1 MSDKI
6 SSIENSLI
14 ELNRMFEVSAIA
26 SNAISIEDLVSK
38 LSDFLSD
45 YLNSDNIYFFALEKN
60 LFKNIPTNQVPFADK
75 YFEYENEAF
84 WSVISYD
91 KIIKIENEENKKL
104 YGSFWEQNGLNDL
117 NVQYMR
123 VFFNR
128 NDNMPVCFCF
138 LGNNDKESE
147 DRIANTLKFLNRVFE
162 YIEPMLIK
170 LMGAEGDFARLAVQ
184 YIRVYAICS
193 PLTTIVFAM
202 DNLLRICGF
211 IRGSMFLNILMS
223 VLSGVLEFLFLGV
236 FGFGVW
242 GAAFATCSGM
252 MVCALLALTPFIRG
266 KALLRFVRPRF
277 HARMIR
283 QIISCGSPNFLNNIA
298 GRITSILLNAIL
310 VRIGGELA
318 VSIYGVLM
326 YTEGFIQPLL
336 YGMCD
341 SLQPAVGYN
350 LGAGKLSR
358 VRAIERCCFTASA
371 VVSLLS
377 VAIMLLIP
385 ETISQLFMPDADAEG
400 LAMTVTALRFFALT
414 YVTRWFSFATQSF
427 MLAIERPREAAFI
440 SVSTA
445 LVFPVLLILLLWPL
459 GLTGIWL
466 NFAGTSMLA
475 GILAAAILLRLRTEL
490 IKADT

>member
-1 MSDKI
+1 MKAR
-6 SSIENSLI
+6 LPWY
-14 ELNRMFEVSAIA
+14 LWVPG
-26 SNAISIEDLVSK
+26 V
-38 LSDFLSD
+38 
-45 YLNSDNIYFFALEKN
+45 LNS
-60 LFKNIPTNQVPFADK
+60 
-75 YFEYENEAF
+75 
-84 WSVISYD
+84 
-91 KIIKIENEENKKL
+91 
-104 YGSFWEQNGLNDL
+104 
-117 NVQYMR
+117 R
-123 VFFNR
+123 
-128 NDNMPVCFCF
+128 
-138 LGNNDKESE
+138 
-147 DRIANTLKFLNRVFE
+147 
-162 YIEPMLIK
+162 
-170 LMGAEGDFARLAVQ
+170 
-184 YIRVYAICS
+184 
-193 PLTTIVFAM
+193 
-202 DNLLRICGF
+202 
-211 IRGSMFLNILMS
+211 
-223 VLSGVLEFLFLGV
+223 VLEFLFLGV

-242 GAAFATCSGM
+242 GAALATCSGM

-371 VVSLLS
+371 VVSFLS

-385 ETISQLFMPDADAEG
+385 ETISLLFMPDADAED

-445 LVFPVLLILLLWPL
+445 LMFPVLLILLLWPL